1 MKKRPLCAICVLF
14 LVIQSIRVL
23 FFGVEEM
30 QPSALEKAV
39 SCGEKQVELAGTVY
53 RIEQKKKVTA
63 VFLKDSTVSAADQT
77 FNESEIL
84 VYISQNETERS
95 TGLKIGNR
103 IAVSGEAETFEP
115 ARNPG
120 NFDQKT
126 YYLRQGIHVLVWAEQ
141 YSIQSHAAKP
151 VRQFLSEIKGRWNE
165 LLLRHLGDYYGGTM
179 SAILLGEKSGLDAEM
194 KTMYQK
200 CGISHL
206 LAISG
211 LHMTFLGMGI
221 YNLLRKAGCG
231 FALSGMAGG
240 ILLILYSLMI
250 GAGVSSLRALIMFL
264 VRIGAEITG
273 RDYDLLT
280 SLFLSAAILC
290 FQQPLYLTDAGFQL
304 SYGAILGIALLSPV
318 FSEMFGCA
326 QISDRK
332 RRLERRKTGRLLWLQ
347 DKGTT
352 ALLWGLN
359 GLSTS
364 LAVNVLLLGPLLWF
378 YFEIPPYSVFLNLI
392 VIPVMP
398 VAMGAGVAGSALCLL
413 SDPVGGVVLQSC
425 GGVLRCYDQVC
436 TWAGMLP
443 CDRFVAGKPDGI
455 WIVAYYLVLAGLWLL
470 FRYIT
475 GKRERE
481 EEQRNSR
488 DTIINNS
495 RDTITNE
502 NRRPCRESRRSCRFP
517 GCGMLVFAVGM
528 ALICRGGSRLPDEVQ
543 VTVLDVGQGDGSHI
557 RHDSFNCLIDGGSS
571 DVSSVGTYRLE
582 PYFLSQGVDTLD
594 YVFVTHG
601 DDDHISGVREMLEN
615 QIFGVK
621 IRNLVMPPSEYHDEK
636 LAGLAQTAVKNG
648 TRVTVMDPGDKITTG
663 AADGKTGL
671 LLTCI
676 GPESAMGVEPGN
688 ETSLVLD
695 LSFGEFDMLFT
706 GDVEGTGEER
716 LISSGLLRDYDVLKA
731 AHHGSKNSGTE
742 EFLRITEPE
751 YVVISAG
758 VDNRYGHPHA
768 ETLQRLDD
776 AGCTVC
782 STQDNGAV
790 MIRSDGRNM
799 TIHGYQ

>member
-1 MKKRPLCAICVLF
+1 MKKRPLCAICILF

-23 FFGVEEM
+23 FSGVEET
-30 QPSALEKAV
+30 QPSALEKVV
-39 SCGEKQVELAGTVY
+39 SYGEKQVELAGTVY
-53 RIEQKKKVTA
+53 RIEEKKKVTA
-63 VFLKDSTVSAADQT
+63 VFLKDSTVSVADQML
-77 FNESEIL
+77 NESELL
-84 VYISQNETERS
+84 VYISKNETEQS
-95 TGLKIGNR
+95 TEIKIGNR
-103 IAVSGEAETFEP
+103 AAVSGEAEIFET

-141 YSIQSHAAKP
+141 FRILSLDTKP
-151 VRQFLSEIKGRWNE
+151 VRQFLSEVRGRWNE
-165 LLLRHLGDYYGGTM
+165 LLVRHLGDYYGGTM
-179 SAILLGEKSGLDAEM
+179 SAILLGEKSGLDARM

-231 FALSGMAGG
+231 FVISGLAGG

-250 GAGVSSLRALIMFL
+250 GAGVSSLRALIMFM

-290 FQQPLYLTDAGFQL
+290 FRQPLYLTDAGFQL
-304 SYGAILGIALLSPV
+304 SYGAILGIALFSPV

-326 QISDRK
+326 QVSDRK
-332 RRLERRKTGRLLWLQ
+332 RRLERKKTGRILWMQ
-347 DKGTT
+347 SKGLT
-352 ALLWGLN
+352 AFLWILN

-364 LAVNVLLLGPLLWF
+364 LAVNVFLLGPLLWF
-378 YFEIPPYSVFLNLI
+378 YFEVPPYSVFLNLI

-398 VAMGAGVAGSALCLL
+398 VAMGAGVAGSALSLM
-413 SDPVGGVVLQSC
+413 SDAAGGAVLQIC
-425 GGVLRCYDQVC
+425 GGVLRSYDQVC

-443 CDRFVAGKPDGI
+443 CNRFVAGKPDAP
-455 WIVAYYLVLAGLWLL
+455 WIVVYYLVLAGLWIL
-470 FRYIT
+470 FKYIA
-475 GKRERE
+475 GKREQE
-481 EEQRNSR
+481 EEKRKSGNKISNKSR
-488 DTIINNS
+488 K
-495 RDTITNE
+495 
-502 NRRPCRESRRSCRFP
+502 PCSLP
-517 GCGMLVFAVGM
+517 GCAILFFAAGM
-528 ALICRGGSRLPDEVQ
+528 ALVCRGGFRLPDEAQ
-543 VTVLDVGQGDGSHI
+543 ITVLDVGQGDGIHI
-557 RHDSFNCLIDGGSS
+557 RHDSLNCLIDGGSS

-582 PYFLSQGVDTLD
+582 PYFLSRGVDALD

-615 QIFGVK
+615 QTFGVK
-621 IRNLVMPPSEYHDEK
+621 IRNLVMPLLEYQDEK
-636 LAGLAQTAVKNG
+636 LIGLAQAAAKNG

-663 AADGKTGL
+663 AAEEEKGMV
-671 LLTCI
+671 LTCI
-676 GPESAMGVEPGN
+676 GPESGLEVEPGN

-706 GDVEGTGEER
+706 GDVEGSGEES
-716 LISSGLLRDYDVLKA
+716 LISSGLLRDYDILKA

-742 EFLRITEPE
+742 EFLQITAPE
-751 YVVISAG
+751 YAVITAG
-758 VDNRYGHPHA
+758 
-768 ETLQRLDD
+768 
-776 AGCTVC
+776 
-782 STQDNGAV
+782 
-790 MIRSDGRNM
+790 
-799 TIHGYQ
+799 